1 VAQLVHVNGPPG
13 IGKSTLSALYAERH
27 PGTLNLDVDVV
38 HRLVGGWTDED
49 NRTWE
54 VVAPLIRAMARTQ
67 LDGGRDVV
75 VPQYHARPEE
85 ISALEELAREQ
96 GAVFREVVL
105 LDERSAAIERFDR
118 RARDDDD
125 PYIQYMHHHVGSR
138 GGAARLGAMYDAL
151 LDLLRLVPD
160 ATVVPSTAG
169 AVEETYALL
178 TDALHGPGG

>member
-54 VVAPLIRAMARTQ
+54 VVTPLIRAMASTQ

-75 VPQYHARPEE
+75 VPQYHARP
-85 ISALEELAREQ
+85 
-96 GAVFREVVL
+96 
-105 LDERSAAIERFDR
+105 
-118 RARDDDD
+118 
-125 PYIQYMHHHVGSR
+125 
-138 GGAARLGAMYDAL
+138 
-151 LDLLRLVPD
+151 
-160 ATVVPSTAG
+160 
-169 AVEETYALL
+169 
-178 TDALHGPGG
+178 

>member
-1 VAQLVHVNGPPG
+1 MAQLVHVNGPPG

-54 VVAPLIRAMARTQ
+54 VVTPLIRAMASTQ

-105 LDERSAAIERFDR
+105 LDERSVAIERFDR

-138 GGAARLGAMYDAL
+138 GGGARLGAMYDAL
-151 LDLLRLVPD
+151 LDLLRLLPD

>member
-54 VVAPLIRAMARTQ
+54 VVTPLIRAMARTQ

-75 VPQYHARPEE
+75 VPQYHARLEE
-85 ISALEELAREQ
+85 ISALEDLAREQ
-96 GAVFREVVL
+96 GAAFREVVL

-118 RARDDDD
+118 RARDDD
-125 PYIQYMHHHVGSR
+125 PYIQYTRRHVGSR

-160 ATVVPSTAG
+160 AAVVPSTAG
-169 AVEETYALL
+169 AVEEAYALL
-178 TDALHGPGG
+178 TDVLHGPGG

>member
-67 LDGGRDVV
+67 LDG
-75 VPQYHARPEE
+75 
-85 ISALEELAREQ
+85 
-96 GAVFREVVL
+96 REVVL
-105 LDERSAAIERFDR
+105 LDERSAAIERFGR

>member
-1 VAQLVHVNGPPG
+1 MAQLVHVNGPPG
-13 IGKSTLSALYAERH
+13 IGKSTLSALYAHRH

-49 NRTWE
+49 NRTWG

-75 VPQYHARPEE
+75 VPQYHARLEE
-85 ISALEELAREQ
+85 ISALEDLAREQ
-96 GAVFREVVL
+96 GAAFREVVL

-118 RARDDDD
+118 RARDVDD
-125 PYIQYMHHHVGSR
+125 PYIQYMHRHVGMR
-138 GGAARLGAMYDAL
+138 GGAVRLGAMYD
-151 LDLLRLVPD
+151 DLLEVLRRYPS

-169 AVEETYALL
+169 AVEKTYALL
-178 TDALHGPGG
+178 TSALRGPDG

>member
-1 VAQLVHVNGPPG
+1 MAQLVHVNGPPG

-54 VVAPLIRAMARTQ
+54 VVTPLIRAMASTQ

-85 ISALEELAREQ
+85 ISALEELARKQ

-125 PYIQYMHHHVGSR
+125 PYIQYMHHHVGSPAAPPDSGRCPTHCSISCAWCRTPRWCPARR
-138 GGAARLGAMYDAL
+138 GRWRRPTRG
-151 LDLLRLVPD
+151 
-160 ATVVPSTAG
+160 
-169 AVEETYALL
+169 
-178 TDALHGPGG
+178 